1 MTLKT
6 LKALSALLTY
16 PSEDL
21 QTAIG
26 SIRDVIASEKMIDAG
41 ARREIEPLLARLES
55 SDLYDLQED
64 YVDLFDKTKRLSL
77 HLFEHV
83 HGESRDRG
91 QAMVDLAAL
100 YEKNGLLVD
109 ANELP
114 DYLPL
119 FLEYLSTQPIE
130 DARALLT
137 NTIHIV
143 AALEERLVHRGS
155 LYATVFA
162 ALLAI
167 VGRDATTEDMAISG
181 EEPASDDH
189 AALDAD
195 WEETAVT
202 FGPGEPTGGCSVD
215 RLRIQMRAGRRDVRQ
230 SQP

>member
-1 MTLKT
+1 MTAT

-16 PSEDL
+16 PSEVL
-21 QTAIG
+21 QTEVGA
-26 SIRDVIASEKMIDAG
+26 IRDVIQSENIIDAG
-41 ARREIEPLLARLES
+41 VRREMEPLLTRLES
-55 SDLYDLQED
+55 ADLYELQEH

-100 YEKNGLLVD
+100 YEKHGLLLD

-130 DARALLT
+130 EARELLT
-137 NTIHIV
+137 NTAHIIR
-143 AALEERLVHRGS
+143 ALEERLTHRGS
-155 LYATVFA
+155 PYASLFGA
-162 ALLAI
+162 ILAI
-167 VGRDATTEDMAISG
+167 VGRHVATNDQAIEDTD
-181 EEPASDDH
+181 PAPDDH
-189 AALDAD
+189 AALDAA

-230 SQP
+230 STT

>member
-1 MTLKT
+1 MTKT
-6 LKALSALLTY
+6 FKALSALLTY

-21 QTAIG
+21 QAAVG
-26 SIRDVIASEKMIDAG
+26 GIRDIIRSENIVDPKVCDEM
-41 ARREIEPLLARLES
+41 EPFLERLES
-55 SDLYDLQED
+55 SDLYELQEH

-100 YEKNGLLVD
+100 YEKHGLLVD

-130 DARALLT
+130 EARALLT
-137 NTIHIV
+137 NTVHII

-162 ALLAI
+162 AALAI
-167 VGRDATTEDMAISG
+167 AGHQAAANDPAIADTH
-181 EEPASDDH
+181 PAPDDH

-215 RLRIQMRAGRRDVRQ
+215 RLRIQMRAGRRDVRHTQ
-230 SQP
+230 T